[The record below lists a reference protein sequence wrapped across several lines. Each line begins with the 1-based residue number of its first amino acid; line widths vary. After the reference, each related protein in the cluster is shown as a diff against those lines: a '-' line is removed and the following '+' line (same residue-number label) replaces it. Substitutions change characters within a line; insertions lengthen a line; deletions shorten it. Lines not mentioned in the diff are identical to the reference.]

1 MTIDP
6 WSVEHTGKCR
16 IHDHLFEKNAVAADC
31 SCGAV
36 LHALVPAPSSDA
48 TQDIRD
54 FFKAVDAGWLGQMP
68 SGFNQSAF
76 VVALRSRLNH
86 AVAAEPPSGAG
97 VNSNP
102 PSDIEELVGRLN
114 ELEREERKAVDHYGT
129 GIETG
134 RHAAELAG
142 IYEQTI
148 ASLRSLASERDQLR
162 EHVRRLIL
170 LAEDAGRKHWAIV
183 SSARSILPQE
193 GK

>member
-6 WSVEHTGKCR
+6 WSVEHTSKCR

-54 FFKAVDAGWLGQMP
+54 FFKAVDSGWLGQMP
-68 SGFNQSAF
+68 SGFHQSAF
-76 VVALRSRLNH
+76 VVALRSRLKH

-102 PSDIEELVGRLN
+102 PSDIEELVGRLDIMARATSRDD
-114 ELEREERKAVDHYGT
+114 LESLLDDAVT
-129 GIETG
+129 
-134 RHAAELAG
+134 
-142 IYEQTI
+142 
-148 ASLRSLASERDQLR
+148 SLRSLASERDQLR